1 MKNQN
6 LVEKQKA
13 RLAKVS
19 NQEWNDALEE
29 VKGLVNWRLFGS
41 KADSGA
47 HSEMVLGTPAVDHY
61 VGEAV

>member
-1 MKNQN
+1 MKKEN

-29 VKGLVNWRLFGS
+29 VKRLVNWRLFGS

-47 HSEMVLGTPAVDHY
+47 HSEMVLGMPAVDYY